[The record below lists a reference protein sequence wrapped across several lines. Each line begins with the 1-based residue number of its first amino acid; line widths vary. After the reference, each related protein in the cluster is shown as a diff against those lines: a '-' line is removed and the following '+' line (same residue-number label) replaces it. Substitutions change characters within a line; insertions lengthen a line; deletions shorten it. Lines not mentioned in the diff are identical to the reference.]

1 MYVLHTNLLSAL
13 DHFFSPYKN
22 NLGVPL
28 ATLQVLAELAELAI
42 MKIEDNHGKQCS
54 PYLCGGVFFLLLT
67 EAKEKPASR
76 RQLQSGLKDRVS
88 NKNILEAL
96 IQLIVPSFHQP
107 SVGKT
112 FGGDTSDYRACKVSH
127 GLNLPFD
134 DTTEIDG
141 FDNRVKSQYQSVVR
155 QMDTF
160 VDNFLHTK
168 SDERMRWLIQAILT
182 LLSED
187 HSVTDGTLFIFLN
200 LRFLRKSFWPSTNTA
215 FLRFFLLYGTILL

>member
-1 MYVLHTNLLSAL
+1 M
-13 DHFFSPYKN
+13 
-22 NLGVPL
+22 
-28 ATLQVLAELAELAI
+28 E
-42 MKIEDNHGKQCS
+42 KQCS

-112 FGGDTSDYRACKVSH
+112 FSGDTSDYRACKVSH

-160 VDNFLHTK
+160 VDNFLHTE
-168 SDERMRWLIQAILT
+168 SDERMESCPLIKWESDINSSSAKWMNGY
-182 LLSED
+182 E
-187 HSVTDGTLFIFLN
+187 
-200 LRFLRKSFWPSTNTA
+200 REK
-215 FLRFFLLYGTILL
+215 

>member
-1 MYVLHTNLLSAL
+1 M
-13 DHFFSPYKN
+13 
-22 NLGVPL
+22 
-28 ATLQVLAELAELAI
+28 E
-42 MKIEDNHGKQCS
+42 KQCS

-168 SDERMRWLIQAILT
+168 SD
-182 LLSED
+182 
-187 HSVTDGTLFIFLN
+187 
-200 LRFLRKSFWPSTNTA
+200 
-215 FLRFFLLYGTILL
+215 